1 MRLNKHKQCGCELAM
16 DDRGESLMLKLYLV
30 IRNPQELNEAK
41 DTIGTIRTSIGKVSV
56 LQEEKGQD

>member
-1 MRLNKHKQCGCELAM
+1 M